1 MTNRLAALGLLTIG
15 ALSLLCLTALI
26 ALGHQPPDVLPEL
39 ATISVS
45 ALAGS
50 LIPGA
55 AAAAATSSPPPSS
68 PSSPALAGLPI
79 AGGQVAA

>member
-1 MTNRLAALGLLTIG
+1 MTNRLATLGLLALGLAAVLGLTILV
-15 ALSLLCLTALI
+15 ALSR
-26 ALGHQPPDVLPEL
+26 QVPDVLPEL

-50 LIPGA
+50 LIPGS
-55 AAAAATSSPPPSS
+55 AAATSSAPTSS
-68 PSSPALAGLPI
+68 PSGPEPTGLHI